1 MINVIDPFPQ
11 YILTDQLTID
21 NGSIKK
27 FCLETYSKF
36 PTTFRS
42 NKGGYQSPYF
52 TFNVIE
58 EHGCLKELFKKINED
73 IKIFHNK
80 NELYNGLILDSFWVN
95 VNKKGDVHVP
105 HIHFGNIVS
114 GTYYV
119 DVTEDSGDLVFFN
132 CLFQYKNEFSIQP
145 KNNLLTI
152 FPSHFS
158 HYVKP
163 NKTNKK
169 RISISFNY
177 AMKYE

>member
-27 FCLETYSKF
+27 FCLEIYSKF
-36 PTTFRS
+36 PTTFRT

-80 NELYNGLILDSFWVN
+80 NELYNGLILDSF
-95 VNKKGDVHVP
+95 
-105 HIHFGNIVS
+105 
-114 GTYYV
+114 
-119 DVTEDSGDLVFFN
+119 L
-132 CLFQYKNEFSIQP
+132 Q
-145 KNNLLTI
+145 
-152 FPSHFS
+152 
-158 HYVKP
+158 
-163 NKTNKK
+163 
-169 RISISFNY
+169 
-177 AMKYE
+177 